1 MNSLCPVACDNNIC
15 TLFNQVTAVGILWA
29 GASALL
35 RSSEALLRLLA
46 SLNHVGLCFY

>member
-1 MNSLCPVACDNNIC
+1 MNFLCPAACDSNVRI
-15 TLFNQVTAVGILWA
+15 LFNQVTAVRILRA